1 MNQSAQGS
9 LLDRTI
15 ILAAGGFLVLVAVL
29 VAASLAGWEGAGSLR
44 PVLLSLGAGALEAGA
59 GALLLLL
66 AGLHLLFFGLRRE
79 RDEGIRQ
86 ETEIG
91 HVRISLKAMESLV
104 YRTAREI
111 RGIKD
116 VGVRVHP
123 SPEGVAIALSLVV
136 HPDVVIPK
144 VSEEVGLLVRSR
156 VRETVGVNVGDVAIE
171 VRNISTVA
179 KGRVE

>member
-1 MNQSAQGS
+1 MNQGAQGS
-9 LLDRTI
+9 LLDRVI
-15 ILAAGGFLVLVAVL
+15 IVAVGGFLLFLAAL
-29 VAASLAGWEGAGSLR
+29 VAASGFGWEGAGSLR
-44 PVLLSLGAGALEAGA
+44 PVLDSLRAGALEAGLA
-59 GALLLLL
+59 AVALIL
-66 AGLHLLFFGLRRE
+66 AGLHLIFFGLRRE

-91 HVRISLKAMESLV
+91 HVRISLKAVENLV

-123 SPEGVAIALSLVV
+123 SPEGVAIGLSLVV
-136 HPDVVIPK
+136 HPDVVIPR

-156 VRETVGVNVGDVAIE
+156 VRETVGVHVGDVAVE

-179 KGRVE
+179 RGRVE